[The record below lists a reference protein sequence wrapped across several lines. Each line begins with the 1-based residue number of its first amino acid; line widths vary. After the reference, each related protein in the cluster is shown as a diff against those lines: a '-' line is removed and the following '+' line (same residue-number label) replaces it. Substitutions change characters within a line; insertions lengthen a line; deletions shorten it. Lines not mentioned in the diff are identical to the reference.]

1 MPDVRLLTPSVAV
14 TIDMDAIV
22 RTLDAVAREEP
33 FPHRVFSLADAGVF
47 AKLYELIVQGY
58 QLDPELEVPEPPVIP
73 PQEAVFSR
81 VAPVWPITVP
91 SEEPLVAKIV
101 EAKPVPGLTIDMQP
115 SPENVTPFV
124 AVCKT
129 KREGEANPV

>member
-22 RTLDAVAREEP
+22 RTLDAVAQENP

-47 AKLYELIVQGY
+47 AKLYELITQGY
-58 QLDPELEVPEPPVIP
+58 MDDPELRAEPPTIP

-91 SEEPLVAKIV
+91 SEEPLEVKIT
-101 EAKPVPGLTIDMQP
+101 EAKPVPSFRID
-115 SPENVTPFV
+115 VTPAPEV
-124 AVCKT
+124 
-129 KREGEANPV
+129 EANPV

>member
-1 MPDVRLLTPSVAV
+1 VPDVRLLTPSVAV

-22 RTLDAVAREEP
+22 RTLDAVAQESP

-47 AKLYELIVQGY
+47 AKIYELILDGY
-58 QLDPELEVPEPPVIP
+58 QADPELQPEAPVIP

-91 SEEPLVAKIV
+91 SEEPLEVKIT
-101 EAKPVPGLTIDMQP
+101 EAKPVPGLRIDMQP
-115 SPENVTPFV
+115 SAENVTPFV

-129 KREGEANPV
+129 KREAEANPV

>member
-22 RTLDAVAREEP
+22 RTLDAVAQENP

-47 AKLYELIVQGY
+47 AKLYELITQGY
-58 QLDPELEVPEPPVIP
+58 MDDPELQPEAPTIP
-73 PQEAVFSR
+73 P
-81 VAPVWPITVP
+81 T
-91 SEEPLVAKIV
+91 EPLAVKIT
-101 EAKPVPGLTIDMQP
+101 EANPVPGLRIDMQP
-115 SPENVTPFV
+115 SVENVTPFV

-129 KREGEANPV
+129 KREAEANPV